1 MGIPWV
7 LKKKSIKTNLGKY
20 FNPIPMKELISS
32 TGEQWGGGGRQ
43 LRCETKSENI
53 PQRGKHW
60 RILRCVQSG
69 KSNEVLSL
77 QWRYKEINKWSVSRW
92 SFFVHWLIKN
102 VFFYL
107 DADICVSCESK
118 STRPHLGDRCSGEPI
133 WRYQLHNSSCFYS

>member
-7 LKKKSIKTNLGKY
+7 LKKKSIKTNFGKY

-77 QWRYKEINKWSVSRW
+77 QWRYKEINKWSVSRR
-92 SFFVHWLIKN
+92 SVFVHWLIKN
-102 VFFYL
+102 VFLLFRCRYL
-107 DADICVSCESK
+107 CVMWKQVHKTSSWWQMLRWADLTLPTK
-118 STRPHLGDRCSGEPI
+118 
-133 WRYQLHNSSCFYS
+133 